1 MPLLS
6 SLSNSYS
13 SIGCQFTF
21 AFLLEV
27 FPDLQAWV
35 RGSSHVP
42 PIILLIAHLKALPVE
57 MFTSQLDSELW
68 IPWSQNLCPSC
79 TSGTWE
85 RLNKC
90 GTKQC
95 IMLSINQSNPHKG
108 ALILLK
114 SKSSW
119 KFATTEQQAKGYFL
133 SMLSIMGKWIGSEW
147 DRSGF
152 NSQLCHS
159 LAGWPET
166 SSFSLSKSQFPQI
179 QM

>member
-1 MPLLS
+1 MSLLS
-6 SLSNSYS
+6 SLNNSYS

-21 AFLLEV
+21 AFFLEV
-27 FPDLQAWV
+27 FPDPQAWV
-35 RGSSHVP
+35 RDSSHVP
-42 PIILLIAHLKALPVE
+42 LIILLIAHLKALPLE

-79 TSGTWE
+79 TSGTGE
-85 RLNKC
+85 GLNKC

-95 IMLSINQSNPHKG
+95 TMLSINQSNPHKA

-119 KFATTEQQAKGYFL
+119 KFATTEQAKGYFL
-133 SMLSIMGKWIGSEW
+133 SILSIMGKWTGSEW

-152 NSQLCHS
+152 IQLPA
-159 LAGWPET
+159 L
-166 SSFSLSKSQFPQI
+166 SFISWMTWNKFL
-179 QM
+179 